1 MSIKGR
7 LIGFNDGY
15 VGKEGNITFYLGD
28 KLMKKL
34 MVLFIILLFAVFS
47 CASVSQLRIAEKPTI
62 GSGFSH
68 KKQAPFLLTIPAG
81 HPDFTMWPI
90 VEYKNVTPEVTILR
104 FANPGQGCYRIVVCE
119 HEPIALALW
128 HSCGAEDFFW
138 IYKDKVPVE
147 VTEEEFKKKLTEAQ
161 YLCPEIGQEV

>member
-1 MSIKGR
+1 
-7 LIGFNDGY
+7 
-15 VGKEGNITFYLGD
+15 
-28 KLMKKL
+28 MKKL
-34 MVLFIILLFAVFS
+34 MVLLIILLFVVFS
-47 CASVSQLRIAEKPTI
+47 CVLSKSPIIEGELIKELAKDLSKLDEAVKEANESLKPKI

-68 KKQAPFLLTIPAG
+68 KKQAPFLLTIPPG

-90 VEYKNVTPEVTILR
+90 VEYKNVTPEVTMLR
-104 FANPGQGCYRIVVCE
+104 FANPGQGCYRIVLCE
-119 HEPIALALW
+119 HEPIAIALW

>member
-1 MSIKGR
+1 
-7 LIGFNDGY
+7 
-15 VGKEGNITFYLGD
+15 
-28 KLMKKL
+28 MKKL
-34 MVLFIILLFAVFS
+34 VVLFVILLFAVFS
-47 CASVSQLRIAEKPTI
+47 CVSPFGEIPKSTITEKPTI
-62 GSGFSH
+62 GSGLSH
-68 KKQAPFLLTIPAG
+68 TKQAPFLLTIPAG
-81 HPDFTMWPI
+81 HPDFTVWPV
-90 VEYKNVTPEVTILR
+90 VEYKNVTPEVTMLR

-119 HEPIALALW
+119 WEPIVIALW